1 MNDFDIAKI
10 EVETR
15 GQSSN
20 KKWFGERTWRLT
32 ASSFGQITH
41 MTDRRNKQK
50 LCNSLFSSKQIN
62 TLATLHGKKYERK
75 AIKCFECKYKVKVN
89 RCGLFIYEAKPFLGA
104 SPDGVIDDLHIVE
117 VKCPYLGREKIVEPK
132 SLKYFVYLEE
142 KDGIIQLKRSSHYY
156 DQVQGQLLISGRK
169 FCYFVV
175 YTFQSLFVEKI
186 EYDQDYCR
194 FSLVPKLELFYEKW
208 YKPFVASKL

>member
-62 TLATLHGKKYERK
+62 TLATLYGKKYARK
-75 AIKCFECKYKVKVN
+75 AIKCFECKYKVN

-117 VKCPYLGREKIVEPK
+117 VKCPY
-132 SLKYFVYLEE
+132 S
-142 KDGIIQLKRSSHYY
+142 KRN
-156 DQVQGQLLISGRK
+156 
-169 FCYFVV
+169 C
-175 YTFQSLFVEKI
+175 
-186 EYDQDYCR
+186 
-194 FSLVPKLELFYEKW
+194 
-208 YKPFVASKL
+208 